1 MEAQATS
8 YRAWVKKTLHQAL
21 ASLEDEISREAVE
34 EAIRAREGVARVATI
49 LGGDLARAATPR
61 PRSKVLD
68 VESQREATLAQLL
81 VHAFCCAKCGNGRLT
96 NDGTPCPNCGDITEP
111 LPATHYRESEMF
123 RKWGLT
129 DGTGAE
135 PPTPGEGPEAKLL
148 EDGTLDL
155 SGVEDTGAPP
165 PQRKSWLEKR
175 TRRER

>member
-81 VHAFCCAKCGNGRLT
+81 VHAFCCANCGNGRLA
-96 NDGTPCPNCGDITEP
+96 NDGTPCPDCGDTREP
-111 LPATHYRESEMF
+111 LPASRYRESEVF
-123 RKWGLT
+123 RKHGLM
-129 DGTGAE
+129 DGTMANA
-135 PPTPGEGPEAKLL
+135 PMPGEGPEAKLL

-155 SGVEDTGAPP
+155 TGVEDTGAPP
-165 PQRKSWLEKR
+165 RERKSWLAER
-175 TRRER
+175 TRRRR